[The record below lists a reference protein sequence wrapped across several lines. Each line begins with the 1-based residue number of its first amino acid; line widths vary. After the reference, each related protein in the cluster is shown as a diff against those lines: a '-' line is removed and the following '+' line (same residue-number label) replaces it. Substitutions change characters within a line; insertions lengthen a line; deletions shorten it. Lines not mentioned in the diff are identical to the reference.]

1 MSEYLETITYATS
14 QSDRW
19 LFVALLVIGLFC
31 ITFLFRWF
39 TGRLERVESKMES
52 QNKEFVSHLQTA
64 NKEMLEVL
72 NIANQTINKNT
83 AIMERIETKLNKI

>member
-1 MSEYLETITYATS
+1 MEEHLNAITYAAA

-19 LFVALLVIGLFC
+19 LFVALLVIGVFC

-39 TGRLERVESKMES
+39 TKRLEKVEAKMDE
-52 QNKEFVSHLQTA
+52 QNKEFVFHLQTA

-72 NIANQTINKNT
+72 NIANQTINRNT
-83 AIMERIETKLNKI
+83 IIMERIENKLNKE

>member
-1 MSEYLETITYATS
+1 MEEHLNAITYAAA

-19 LFVALLVIGLFC
+19 LFVALLVIGVFC

-39 TGRLERVESKMES
+39 TRRLEKVETKMDE
-52 QNKEFVSHLQTA
+52 QNKEFVFHLQTA

-72 NIANQTINKNT
+72 NIANQTINRNT
-83 AIMERIETKLNKI
+83 IIMERIENKLNKE